1 MSASASDSA
10 SELAIKTN
18 DLIKKIARLNSN
30 VQLYT
35 QLHSLQQN
43 LNSLEG
49 NYKSLQKDIQ
59 SATCNASCKTLNET
73 RDPNSIDDFL
83 IQLLLSKSNSNAS
96 AAFPSSTFAGQGQAT
111 APPFEEQATA
121 PPFEEE

>member
-18 DLIKKIARLNSN
+18 DLIKKIERLNSN

-35 QLHSLQQN
+35 QVHSLQQN
-43 LNSLEG
+43 LNSLED

-59 SATCNASCKTLNET
+59 TATCNANCKTLNET

-83 IQLLLSKSNSNAS
+83 IQLLLSKPNSSSASTAS
-96 AAFPSSTFAGQGQAT
+96 ATSTGAPAPS
-111 APPFEEQATA
+111 APPLFE
-121 PPFEEE
+121 